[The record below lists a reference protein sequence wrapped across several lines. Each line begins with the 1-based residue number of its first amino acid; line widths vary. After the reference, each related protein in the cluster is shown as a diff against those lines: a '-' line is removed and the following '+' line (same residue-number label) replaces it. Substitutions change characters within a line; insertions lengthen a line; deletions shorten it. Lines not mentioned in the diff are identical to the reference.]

1 MSEKITPKLFIL
13 RASQTKNAVG
23 FIQQYRQWLENGE
36 LASIVSPILRKIDS
50 KSLFPT
56 PGLQEIQNAVLVH
69 HLSMEV
75 QKQEILQ
82 AKKIVV
88 ANTPKPNK
96 NYFAVVLDTNGDELP
111 NYEPQF
117 FQHDTAAIH
126 WVDLRLVKEAPGC
139 YGEVSNLAMFDREGN
154 PLVLFVERDDSL
166 HRLFR
171 KKKGPVVQR
180 KSMGLSKPLGN
191 QMRCKQDR
199 QSFSRG

>member
-23 FIQQYRQWLENGE
+23 FIQQYRRWLETGE
-36 LASIVSPILRKIDS
+36 LASIVSPILRKIDD
-50 KSLFPT
+50 KALFPT
-56 PGLQEIQNAVLVH
+56 PGLLEIQNAVLVH
-69 HLSMEV
+69 YLSMEV

-82 AKKIVV
+82 AKRIVV

-96 NYFAVVLDTNGDELP
+96 NYFAVVLDANGNEMS
-111 NYEPQF
+111 YEPQF

-139 YGEVSNLAMFDREGN
+139 YGEVSNVAMFDREGN
-154 PLVLFVERDDSL
+154 PLIIYVERDDSL

-171 KKKGPVVQR
+171 KKKSPVVQR